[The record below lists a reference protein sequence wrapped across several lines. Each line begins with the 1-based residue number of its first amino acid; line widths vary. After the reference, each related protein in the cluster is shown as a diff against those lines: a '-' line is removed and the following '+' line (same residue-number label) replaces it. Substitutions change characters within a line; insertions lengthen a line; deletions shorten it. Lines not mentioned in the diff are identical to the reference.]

1 MPLSQETTLC
11 PLILFGL
18 GTKLVMFS
26 CSHEIFFFPQVVFKF
41 RRVHDNAVEHDRGYL
56 FHCNILFFLI
66 VILMAKKL
74 RLKEYDCHYY
84 CQYWFYFETS
94 YPLWGKWDSFL
105 SLTTSS
111 PVLAHYQ
118 FLFFQLAR
126 H

>member
-1 MPLSQETTLC
+1 M
-11 PLILFGL
+11 
-18 GTKLVMFS
+18 
-26 CSHEIFFFPQVVFKF
+26 
-41 RRVHDNAVEHDRGYL
+41 
-56 FHCNILFFLI
+56 
-66 VILMAKKL
+66 ILMVKKL
-74 RLKEYDCHYY
+74 RLKEYDCYYY